1 MMVYN
6 IFISKNRGKYGRT
19 KKTKE
24 ISILQG
30 LPLVREGNVIY
41 YGNMDDDYVLL
52 MTIMTTKKY
61 MGRDVP
67 DMIVVQILSTKE
79 DMKIVKQDVKYG
91 FYEAFDTGV
100 IWLERMLA
108 G

>member
-1 MMVYN
+1 MAEP
-6 IFISKNRGKYGRT
+6 KKDEGKYLYY
-19 KKTKE
+19 K
-24 ISILQG
+24 G

-79 DMKIVKQDVKYG
+79 GMKIVKQDVKHG